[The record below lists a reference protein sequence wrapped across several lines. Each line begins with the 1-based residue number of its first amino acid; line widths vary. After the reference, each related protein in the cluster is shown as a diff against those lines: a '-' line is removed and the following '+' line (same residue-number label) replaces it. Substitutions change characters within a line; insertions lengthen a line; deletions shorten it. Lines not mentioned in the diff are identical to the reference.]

1 MRICWAH
8 LVYNQHSVS
17 RVMQCMFLT
26 FFMHSPYSSLSV
38 EFSISLRP
46 RASLVVQRVKNL
58 PAATWEMQVRSWDRM
73 IPWRRAWQPT
83 PVLLPGEFMDRG
95 AWRATVHGVTES
107 PFVSPNSTSPSTW
120 AHVHGVCVTLCV
132 NEPLGIEGAPFP
144 LLWQQDSYWRMLGWR
159 K

>member
-107 PFVSPNSTSPSTW
+107 QTQLSDFHFQLLLGKKAMTNLDSILKNKDI
-120 AHVHGVCVTLCV
+120 TLQQRSV
-132 NEPLGIEGAPFP
+132 WSK
-144 LLWQQDSYWRMLGWR
+144 LWFFQ
-159 K
+159 